1 MIKYVLILSVLLQGC
16 ATLSP
21 SKKMAV
27 KEFSMTTKDLPVYGE
42 KFSQGISDVRLKRS
56 VYFANTLITP
66 EIHIN
71 ELDRIHAQ
79 ENIDVKNKKLFNASF
94 RVLGSYANL
103 LMIISSNNY
112 VNDYDSNVKQLSDDI
127 QYFTSLT
134 NNFENSSKIIRISE
148 KIGLL
153 IGKYYISYNQNKELT
168 NIINTSDTLIT
179 ILSNN
184 MIEYLESESLKTI
197 IENEN
202 NMVKRNYLSYLQ
214 QKPTASTIN
223 DFEYIQLKRNLDN
236 INILRSSLITGMV
249 NLKDAHNVLVKQM
262 NSKNSNMDNIN
273 QIKDLMKAFLEIN
286 IISKQIK

>member
-1 MIKYVLILSVLLQGC
+1 MIKYLLILSVLLQGC
-16 ATLSP
+16 ATLTP

-27 KEFSMTTKDLPVYGE
+27 KEFSMATKDLPVYGD

-56 VYFANTLITP
+56 VYFANTLLTP
-66 EIHIN
+66 DIHIT
-71 ELDRIHAQ
+71 ELDRIHTQ
-79 ENIDVKNKKLFNASF
+79 ENVDIRNKKLFNASF

-103 LMIISSNNY
+103 LMVISSNNY
-112 VNDYDSNVKQLSDDI
+112 INDYDSNVKQLSDDI

-214 QKPTASTIN
+214 QKSNASIIN
-223 DFEYIQLKRNLDN
+223 DLEYIQLKRNLDN
-236 INILRSSLITGMV
+236 INLLRTSLIGGMS
-249 NLKDAHNVLVKQM
+249 NLKDAHNILVKQI

-273 QIKDLMKAFLEIN
+273 QIKDLLKTFIEIN
-286 IISKQIK
+286 QISRQIK